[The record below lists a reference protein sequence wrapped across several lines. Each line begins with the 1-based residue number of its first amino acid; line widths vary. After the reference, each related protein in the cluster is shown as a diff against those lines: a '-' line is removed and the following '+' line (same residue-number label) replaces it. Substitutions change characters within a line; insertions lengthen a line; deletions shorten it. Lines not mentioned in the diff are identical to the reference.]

1 METAIRHVCSGC
13 GYVVPATEIHPFRCP
28 HSGEAGDVDHV
39 LRRTLT
45 PALLPSRDEL
55 SRDFGGVE
63 PNPFVRFRRLLWS
76 YHAARARGVSDA
88 RYIEIVEGFDEA
100 VRAVGGV
107 GFRVTPFAPDA
118 RLATALGVSRL
129 WVKDETVNVAGS
141 HKARHLAGLMIWLEV
156 LRELGETNEPAPLAI
171 ASCGNAARAAAV
183 VARAA
188 SRRLSVF
195 VPRKTDTGLVE
206 ELERFGAQTEL
217 CPRRPGLPGDPS
229 VRRFREALARGAL
242 PFTCQGPENG
252 LVIEGGETLV
262 FEMLAALVDRRR
274 SLDRVVVQ
282 VGGGALATAVS
293 RAFEEALGLG
303 LIDRLPRLCTV
314 QTRSAAPLARA
325 YDLVAK
331 RVAARSGVAVDRPVA
346 PDIVEEALGFAAR
359 HRSAFMWPWE
369 EEPASIATGILD
381 DETYDWQAVVRAMLV
396 SGGRPLVVSEARLR
410 EANELARSATG
421 IAVSPTGSAGLAGCL
436 AMAESGELEP
446 GEEVAVLFTGVA
458 RPPR

>member
-1 METAIRHVCSGC
+1 M
-13 GYVVPATEIHPFRCP
+13 VPATQIHPFHCP
-28 HSGEAGDVDHV
+28 RSGEAGDVDHV
-39 LRRTLT
+39 LRRLLT
-45 PALLPSRDEL
+45 PALLPSRVEL
-55 SRDFGGVE
+55 STDFAAVE

-76 YHAARARGVSDA
+76 YHAARARGLSDA
-88 RYIEIVEGFDEA
+88 RYVEIVEELDEA
-100 VRAVGGV
+100 VRAIDGV

-118 RLATALGVSRL
+118 RLASALGVSSL

-156 LRELGETNEPAPLAI
+156 LRELGEADDPAPLAI

-183 VARAA
+183 IARAA
-188 SRRLSVF
+188 SRRLRVF
-195 VPRKTDTGLVE
+195 VPRNTDAALVE
-206 ELERFGAQTEL
+206 EFELLGAQTEV
-217 CPRRPGLPGDPS
+217 CPRRPGMSGDPS
-229 VRRFREALARGAL
+229 VRRFREVLAEGAL

-252 LVIEGGETLV
+252 LVIEGGETLA
-262 FEMLAALVDRRR
+262 FEMLAVLLDRGRR
-274 SLDRVVVQ
+274 LDRVVVQ

-314 QTRSAAPLARA
+314 QTRSVAPLARA
-325 YDLVAK
+325 YGLVAK
-331 RVAARSGVAVDRPVA
+331 RVAARSGVSVEQPVA
-346 PDIVEEALGFAAR
+346 PDIVDEALDFAAR

-396 SGGRPLVVSEARLR
+396 SGGRPLVVSEAMLR
-410 EANELARSATG
+410 KANELARSETG

-436 AMAESGELEP
+436 ALSAGRELSP
-446 GEEVAVLFTGVA
+446 GEHVGVLFTGVA

>member
-1 METAIRHVCSGC
+1 MW
-13 GYVVPATEIHPFRCP
+13 YPPQQIHPFRCP
-28 HSGEAGDVDHV
+28 RSGEAGDVDHV
-39 LRRTLT
+39 LRRLLT
-45 PALLPSRDEL
+45 PALLPTRVEL
-55 SRDFGGVE
+55 SRDFAAVE

-76 YHAARARGVSDA
+76 YHAARARGLSDA
-88 RYIEIVEGFDEA
+88 RYVEIVEALDEA
-100 VRAVGGV
+100 VRAVDGV
-107 GFRVTPFAPDA
+107 GFRVTPFTPDA
-118 RLATALGVSRL
+118 RLASALGVSSL

-156 LRELGETNEPAPLAI
+156 LRELGESDDPAPLAI

-183 VARAA
+183 IARAA
-188 SRRLSVF
+188 SRRLRVF
-195 VPRKTDTGLVE
+195 VPRNTDAGLVE
-206 ELERFGAQTEL
+206 ELELLGAQTEL
-217 CPRRPGLPGDPS
+217 CPRRPGLSGDPS
-229 VRRFREALARGAL
+229 VRRFREALAEGAL

-252 LVIEGGETLV
+252 LVIEGGETLA
-262 FEMLAALVDRRR
+262 FEMLAALLDRGRR
-274 SLDRVVVQ
+274 LDRVVVQ

-314 QTRSAAPLARA
+314 QTRSVAPLARA
-325 YDLVAK
+325 YGLVAK
-331 RVAARSGVAVDRPVA
+331 RVAARSGVSVEQPVA
-346 PDIVEEALGFAAR
+346 PDIVDEALDFAAR

-396 SGGRPLVVSEARLR
+396 SGGRPLVVSEAMLR
-410 EANELARSATG
+410 KANELARSETG

-436 AMAESGELEP
+436 ALSAGGELSP
-446 GEEVAVLFTGVA
+446 GEDVGVLFTGVA